1 MLHLKSAINVSQW
14 HPLKRYICF
23 QHEKLK
29 VNPGFLRNMQASKK
43 PRCVT
48 FKKEK
53 QRTLCY
59 YLRLKVQKQQQKII
73 NNNYKIEDSLQI
85 KFESPI
91 GELHRFDNEKIS

>member
-1 MLHLKSAINVSQW
+1 MFHLKSAINVSQW

-59 YLRLKVQKQQQKII
+59 INGKRFKNNKKII
-73 NNNYKIEDSLQI
+73 NSNYKIEESLQI